1 MTSDG
6 AGQRPPQERSSPAP
20 GRAAPQLSARAPD
33 VAASTDPDL
42 TARLA
47 RRVRAGAVAIV
58 DQGVV
63 SAAGLLTGI
72 IVARACGQAG
82 FGVFVL
88 CMSVV
93 LLLLELQ
100 GALIST
106 PYLVNAPSL
115 AGDEAR
121 RYGGSALLHQL
132 GLAALT
138 SLGLLVAVFLIKRE
152 HPSLAAAG
160 LVLALGAP
168 LITLRDFLRR
178 HCFARLRFD
187 SALVMDAGAAV
198 LQVGGLAALGVVGA
212 LSAPLALATV
222 AASSALASV
231 VWLRFNRRDFAPRI
245 RDAGTD
251 AVRNW
256 VVGRWVFASG
266 IAWAA
271 AAQLYPWLIVVLR
284 GAEDVAVWGAAMGV
298 SALLNV
304 PLLAGHN
311 LLGPRIARARASMD
325 ARHFR
330 TFVVRVSTA
339 FTVALFGA
347 ALPLFLL
354 GGWLLGRLYG
364 EAYTP
369 HGGVVALLAA
379 GVAFSAASFGFSR
392 GLFCLNRAD
401 MDFAVNLAPLAVLL
415 LLGPPLTSGRGVA
428 GAALALLTA
437 HALSAGLRAM
447 ALVFAAAREEKAP
460 AP

>member
-6 AGQRPPQERSSPAP
+6 AGQRPPQERSFPAP
-20 GRAAPQLSARAPD
+20 GRAAPQPPMRALD

-138 SLGLLVAVFLIKRE
+138 SLGLLVAVFLIRRE
-152 HPSLAAAG
+152 HPTLAAAG

-198 LQVGGLAALGVVGA
+198 LQVGGLAALGLVGA

-231 VWLRFNRRDFAPRI
+231 VWLRFNRRDFAPRFK
-245 RDAGTD
+245 DAGTD

-271 AAQLYPWLIVVLR
+271 AAQLYPWLIAVLR

-311 LLGPRIARARASMD
+311 LLGPRIARAKVSCDLSEFRA
-325 ARHFR
+325 
-330 TFVVRVSTA
+330 FVLRVSVS
-339 FTVALFGA
+339 FTVALLIA
-347 ALPLFLL
+347 AVPLFVF
-354 GGWLLGRLYG
+354 GGWLLRLLYG
-364 EAYTP
+364 SEYAAY
-369 HGGVVALLAA
+369 GNVVALLAA
-379 GVAFSAASFGFSR
+379 GVAMSAASFGLSR
-392 GLFCLNRAD
+392 GLFCLDRAD
-401 MDFAVNLAPLAVLL
+401 FDFVVNLVPLAVLL
-415 LLGPPLTSGRGVA
+415 LLGPALVSGRGVL
-428 GAALALLTA
+428 GAALALMTA
-437 HALSAGLRAM
+437 HGLGAVARAV
-447 ALVFAAAREEKAP
+447 ALVKAVSRAAAARQS
-460 AP
+460 